1 MTLKKSDTSW
11 IELDTVDS
19 TNNYAM
25 ALVHAGVAQHGTVVF
40 AHHQTR
46 GKGQRG
52 KVWESNRG
60 ANLSFSIIVQPHFLL
75 PAQAFQL
82 LATVAVSIR
91 NVLNGKMGDETKIK
105 WPNDLYWRDRK
116 TGGILIENVFRGAQ
130 WPWAIIGIGIN
141 INQTDFSHLH
151 HAVSMKQVTGNETDV
166 KQLAEEIHDN
176 LMMSLQSLEK
186 NGFADFYSQYKQ
198 QLYKLGET
206 VRLKKANRSFETKIN
221 TVNEQGQLVTGF
233 DVEECFEFGEVEW
246 MI

>member
-1 MTLKKSDTSW
+1 MPLKKSDTSW

-25 ALVHAGVAQHGTVVF
+25 GLIHAGVAQHGTVVF
-40 AHHQTR
+40 THHQTR

-52 KVWESNRG
+52 KVWETMRG

-91 NVLNGKMGDETKIK
+91 NVLYEKMGDETKIK

-130 WPWAIIGIGIN
+130 WQWAVIGIGIN
-141 INQTDFSHLH
+141 INQTDFSHVQN
-151 HAVSMKQVTGNETDV
+151 AVSMKQVTGNETDV
-166 KQLAEEIHDN
+166 KQLAEEINDN
-176 LMMSLQSLEK
+176 LMTSLQALEK
-186 NGFADFYSQYKQ
+186 NGFADFYSQYTQ

-206 VRLKKANRSFETKIN
+206 VRLKKVNRSFETKIN

-233 DVEECFEFGEVEW
+233 DVEEYFDFGEVEW

>member
-1 MTLKKSDTSW
+1 MGL
-11 IELDTVDS
+11 I
-19 TNNYAM
+19 
-25 ALVHAGVAQHGTVVF
+25 HAGVAQHGTVVF
-40 AHHQTR
+40 THHQTR

-52 KVWESNRG
+52 KVWETMRG

-91 NVLNGKMGDETKIK
+91 NVLYEKMGDETKIK

-130 WPWAIIGIGIN
+130 WQWAVIGIGIN
-141 INQTDFSHLH
+141 INQTDFSHVQN
-151 HAVSMKQVTGNETDV
+151 AVSMKQVTGNETDV
-166 KQLAEEIHDN
+166 KQLAEEINDN
-176 LMMSLQSLEK
+176 LMTSLQALEK
-186 NGFADFYSQYKQ
+186 NGFADFYTQYTQ

-206 VRLKKANRSFETKIN
+206 VRLKKVNRSFETKIN

-233 DVEECFEFGEVEW
+233 DVEEYFDFGEVEW

>member
-1 MTLKKSDTSW
+1 MGL
-11 IELDTVDS
+11 I
-19 TNNYAM
+19 
-25 ALVHAGVAQHGTVVF
+25 HAGVAQHGTVVF

-52 KVWESNRG
+52 KIWETIPG
-60 ANLSFSIIVQPHFLL
+60 ANLSFSIIVQPHFLF

-82 LATVAVSIR
+82 LATVAVSVR
-91 NVLNGKMGDETKIK
+91 NVLEGKMGDETKIK

-130 WPWAIIGIGIN
+130 WPWAVIGIGIN
-141 INQTDFSHLH
+141 INQTSFSLLH

-166 KQLAEEIHDN
+166 KQLAEEINEN
-176 LMMSLQSLEK
+176 LIMSLQSLEK
-186 NGFADFYSQYKQ
+186 NGFVDFYSQYTQ
-198 QLYKLGET
+198 QLYKLGAT
-206 VRLKKANRSFETKIN
+206 VRLKKDNRSFETKIN

-233 DVEECFEFGEVEW
+233 DIEECFDFGEVEW